1 MQISCLEFRGLRPFD
16 RQWSRI
22 GTIKPINVIVGKN
35 NSGKSQLIGVIESLC
50 EASPYS
56 EGVEYMCSGILD
68 ADSLR
73 AKFPENTSSG
83 ALGGNWW
90 VDHGNALVG
99 QEVNWHVNSSK
110 QVVDLEGTNI
120 DSRFGERSTAERT
133 RILKEIAGNATHP
146 LSRKKFKMLLADRDI
161 KAETS
166 SPNLDLSSDGTG
178 ATNIIRR
185 YIVSSSPKLPR
196 ELVQVELLDAL
207 NQIFSSDGR
216 FTEIQIKQHDD
227 SGANGD
233 DGFWEIYLGEHS
245 KGLVPLSRSGSGL
258 KTVIL
263 VLLSILV
270 TPFTESTPKC
280 DYVFA
285 LEELENNLHPAL
297 LRRLFAYLQSYAVNE
312 GSSIFL
318 TTHSSVAL
326 DFFSVSNH
334 AQIIHVSHDGETAYA
349 RHVSAHFD
357 HLGVISEL
365 GVKPS
370 DLLQAN
376 GIIWVEGPSDCIY
389 LNRWID
395 IFTDGELQEGRD
407 YQCAYYAGSLLAR
420 AQFTS
425 PDEAESELI
434 NLLRVNNNI
443 VVVCDGDR
451 KDPKARIKNRVRRIN
466 AEVRKIP
473 GSHIWVTQAREIENY
488 LPGAIIA
495 SALGRSTHYPD
506 PGQYQLFF
514 PRRVASLQGTSYVE
528 KELSRAGL
536 DKMELAI
543 QAAPFMT
550 RDNMKVRFDLEN
562 QINRVIS
569 SIQRWRT

>member
-1 MQISCLEFRGLRPFD
+1 MQSSNLEFRGLRPFD
-16 RQWSRI
+16 KQWSRI
-22 GTIKPINVIVGKN
+22 GAIKPINVIVGKN

-50 EASPYS
+50 KVSPYS
-56 EGVEYMCSGILD
+56 EGVEYKCTGNLD

-73 AKFPENTSSG
+73 AKFPSNTSSG

-90 VDHGNALVG
+90 NDHGSALVG
-99 QEVNWHVNSSK
+99 EDINWYVNTSR
-110 QVVDLEGTNI
+110 QVVNLEGTNL
-120 DSRFGERSTAERT
+120 DSRFGVGSTSERIRL
-133 RILKEIAGNATHP
+133 LKEIAANATHP
-146 LSRKKFKMLLADRDI
+146 LTSKKFKMLLADRDI
-161 KAETS
+161 RAEKAST
-166 SPNLDLSSDGTG
+166 NLDFSSDGTG

-185 YIVSSSPKLPR
+185 YIVSSSPNLPR
-196 ELVQVELLDAL
+196 ELVQVELLNAL
-207 NQIFSSDGR
+207 NQIFSSDGS
-216 FTEIQIKQHDD
+216 FAEIQIKQHDD
-227 SGANGD
+227 SVADGD
-233 DGFWEIYLGEHS
+233 DGLWEIYLGEHS

-270 TPFTESTPKC
+270 TPFTEGSPKGE
-280 DYVFA
+280 YVFA

-312 GSSIFL
+312 GSTIFL

-334 AQIIHVSHDGETAYA
+334 AQIIHVSHDGVTASA

-376 GIIWVEGPSDCIY
+376 GITWVEGPSDCIY

-395 IFTDGELQEGRD
+395 LFTDGELQEGRD

-420 AQFTS
+420 TQFTS

-451 KDPKARIKNRVRRIN
+451 KDPSARIKDRVRRIN
-466 AEVRKIP
+466 KEVRKIP

-514 PRRVASLQGTSYVE
+514 PRRGSGLQGTSYVE

-536 DKMELAI
+536 VKMELAI
-543 QAAPFMT
+543 QAAPYMT
-550 RDNMKVRFDLEN
+550 RDAMKLRFDLEN
-562 QINRVIS
+562 QVNRVIS
-569 SIQRWRT
+569 SIRGWRA

>member
-16 RQWSRI
+16 KQWSRI

-50 EASPYS
+50 EDTPYS
-56 EGVEYMCSGILD
+56 ERVEYKCTGILD
-68 ADSLR
+68 VDSLR

-90 VDHGNALVG
+90 ADHGSSLIG
-99 QEVNWHVNSSK
+99 EEINWHVNTSR
-110 QVVDLEGTNI
+110 QVYDLEGPNLE
-120 DSRFGERSTAERT
+120 SRFGIRSTTERI
-133 RILKEIAGNATHP
+133 RILKEIAANATHP
-146 LSRKKFKMLLADRDI
+146 LTRKRFKMLLADRDI
-161 KAETS
+161 KAEKS

-196 ELVQVELLDAL
+196 ELVQAELLDAL

-227 SGANGD
+227 SGSDGD
-233 DGFWEIYLGEHS
+233 DGLWEIYLGEHS

-270 TPFTESTPKC
+270 TPFTESTPKSE
-280 DYVFA
+280 YVFA
-285 LEELENNLHPAL
+285 LEVLENNLHPAL

-326 DFFSVSNH
+326 DFFSVSKH
-334 AQIIHVSHDGETAYA
+334 AQIIHVSHDGVTAHA

-395 IFTDGELQEGRD
+395 LFTNGELQEGRD

-451 KDPKARIKNRVRRIN
+451 KDPNARIKDRVRRIN
-466 AEVRKIP
+466 TEVRKIP

-514 PRRVASLQGTSYVE
+514 PRRGASLQGTSYVE

-543 QAAPFMT
+543 HAAPFMT

>member
-1 MQISCLEFRGLRPFD
+1 MQISSLEFRGPRPFD
-16 RQWSRI
+16 KQWSRV

-50 EASPYS
+50 EDIPYS
-56 EGVEYMCSGILD
+56 EGFEYKCTGKLD

-73 AKFPENTSSG
+73 TKFPANTSSG

-90 VDHGNALVG
+90 NDHGSALVG
-99 QEVNWHVNSSK
+99 EEISWQVNTSR
-110 QVVDLEGTNI
+110 QVVDLECSNI
-120 DSRFGERSTAERT
+120 DSRFGERSTAERI
-133 RILKEIAGNATHP
+133 RLLKEIAANVTHS
-146 LSRKKFKMLLADRDI
+146 LTRKKFKMLLADRDI
-161 KAETS
+161 RAEKA
-166 SPNLDLSSDGTG
+166 SPSLVLSSDGTG

-196 ELVQVELLDAL
+196 ELVQAELLDAL

-227 SGANGD
+227 SGAAGD
-233 DGFWEIYLGEHS
+233 DGLWEIFLGEHS

-270 TPFTESTPKC
+270 TPYTEDSPKGE
-280 DYVFA
+280 YVFA

-297 LRRLFAYLQSYAVNE
+297 LRRLFAYLQTYAVNE

-334 AQIIHVSHDGETAYA
+334 AQIIHVSHDGVTAYA

-395 IFTDGELQEGRD
+395 LFSGGELQEGRD

-420 AQFTS
+420 TQFTS

-434 NLLRVNNNI
+434 NLLRVNSNI

-451 KDPKARIKNRVRRIN
+451 KDPNARIKDRVRRIN
-466 AEVRKIP
+466 REVKKIP

-488 LPGAIIA
+488 LPGAVIA
-495 SALGRSTHYPD
+495 SALGRSTHYQD

-514 PRRVASLQGTSYVE
+514 PRRGAGLPGTSYVE

-543 QAAPFMT
+543 QAAPHMT
-550 RDNMKVRFDLEN
+550 RDEMKVRFDLEH

-569 SIQRWRT
+569 SIQRWRA

>member
-1 MQISCLEFRGLRPFD
+1 MQISSLEFRGPRPFD
-16 RQWSRI
+16 KQWSRI
-22 GTIKPINVIVGKN
+22 GAIKPINVIVGKN
-35 NSGKSQLIGVIESLC
+35 NSGKSQLISIIKSLC
-50 EASPYS
+50 EDCPYS
-56 EGVEYMCSGILD
+56 DGVEYKCSGTLD
-68 ADSLR
+68 AESLR
-73 AKFPENTSSG
+73 AKFPQNSSMINL
-83 ALGGNWW
+83 AGNGWN
-90 VDHGNALVG
+90 DHGNALVG
-99 QEVNWHVNSSK
+99 EEIRWHVNTSK
-110 QVVDLEGTNI
+110 QVVDLDGLNI
-120 DSRFGERSTAERT
+120 GSRFGERSTAERIRLLKQIAANASYSLT
-133 RILKEIAGNATHP
+133 RKN
-146 LSRKKFKMLLADRDI
+146 FKMLLADRDI
-161 KAETS
+161 RPEKA
-166 SPNLDLSSDGTG
+166 SPILNLSSDGTG

-185 YIVSSSPKLPR
+185 YIVSSSPRLPR
-196 ELVQVELLDAL
+196 ELVQTELLDAL
-207 NQIFSSDGR
+207 NQIFTSDGR

-227 SGANGD
+227 SRA
-233 DGFWEIYLGEHS
+233 DGHDGLWEIYLGEHS

-270 TPFTESTPKC
+270 TPYAEDKPKSE
-280 DYVFA
+280 YIFA

-297 LRRLFAYLQSYAVNE
+297 LRRLFAYLQRYAVNE
-312 GSSIFL
+312 RSSIFL

-326 DFFSVSNH
+326 DFFGVSNH
-334 AQIIHVSHDGETAYA
+334 AQIIHVSHDGVTAYA

-376 GIIWVEGPSDCIY
+376 GILWVEGPSDCIY

-395 IFTDGELQEGRD
+395 LFTNGELQEGRD

-420 AQFTS
+420 TQFTS
-425 PDEAESELI
+425 PEKAESELI

-451 KDPKARIKNRVRRIN
+451 KDNRARIKDRVRRIN
-466 AEVRKIP
+466 REVKKIE
-473 GSHIWVTQAREIENY
+473 GSHIWVTQTREIENY
-488 LPGAIIA
+488 LPGTVIA
-495 SALGRSTHYPD
+495 SALGRNSNYQD

-514 PRRVASLQGTSYVE
+514 PRRGAGLPGTSYVE

-543 QAAPFMT
+543 KSAPYMT
-550 RDNMKVRFDLEN
+550 RDLMKARFDLEQ
-562 QINRVIS
+562 QINRIIS
-569 SIQRWRT
+569 SIQGWRA

>member
-16 RQWSRI
+16 KQWSRI

-50 EASPYS
+50 EDTPYS
-56 EGVEYMCSGILD
+56 EGVEYKCTGILD
-68 ADSLR
+68 VDSLR

-83 ALGGNWW
+83 ALDGNWW
-90 VDHGNALVG
+90 ADHGSSLIG
-99 QEVNWHVNSSK
+99 EEINWHVNTSR
-110 QVVDLEGTNI
+110 QVDDLGGPNLE
-120 DSRFGERSTAERT
+120 SRFGERSTTERI
-133 RILKEIAGNATHP
+133 RILKEIAANATHP
-146 LSRKKFKMLLADRDI
+146 LTRKRFKMLLADRDI
-161 KAETS
+161 KAEKS
-166 SPNLDLSSDGTG
+166 SPNLDMSSDGTG

-196 ELVQVELLDAL
+196 ELVQAELLDAL

-227 SGANGD
+227 SGSDGD
-233 DGFWEIYLGEHS
+233 DGLWEIYLGEHS

-270 TPFTESTPKC
+270 APFTESTPKSE
-280 DYVFA
+280 YVFA

-326 DFFSVSNH
+326 DFFSVSKH
-334 AQIIHVSHDGETAYA
+334 AQIIHVSHDGVTAHA

-395 IFTDGELQEGRD
+395 LFTNGELQEGRD

-451 KDPKARIKNRVRRIN
+451 KDPNARIKDRVRRIN
-466 AEVRKIP
+466 TEVRKIP

-495 SALGRSTHYPD
+495 SALGRGTHYPD

-514 PRRVASLQGTSYVE
+514 PRRGASLQGTSYVE